1 MQEKIVNITT
11 NGNTSDRVLY
21 IVTITEYR
29 RATAHG
35 AYSNAEE
42 AHTVLRWQSND
53 RPVPMDIMEASDWFH
68 IDSHRRTL
76 NTEQAESIA
85 AYTESRKHI
94 SNEQRSE
101 EAFERRAAF
110 GPGEDV
116 VNIFTG
122 ERYTT

>member
-1 MQEKIVNITT
+1 MREKIVNITI

-21 IVTITEYR
+21 IVTITESK
-29 RATAHG
+29 RANAYG

-53 RPVPMDIMEASDWFH
+53 RPVPMDIMEASEWSH
-68 IDSHRRTL
+68 IDSHRRTH
-76 NTEQAESIA
+76 NAEQAASIVE
-85 AYTESRKHI
+85 YIESRKHI
-94 SNEQRSE
+94 SDEQRAE